1 MFNPF
6 RSITT
11 RMTLLLVALVAMSIL
26 VMAGLGYTTVDR
38 VTEESAKNRIDHAAR
53 TAAALVKASN
63 PHRFTIRYDN
73 EERPLAFQLV
83 EPTASSTLELQ
94 PGDIEL
100 LRVIASVNEGSANFF
115 RFRPET
121 HDFERFVSTLL
132 DANGA
137 PAPNRAFGP
146 SHPAHAALL
155 SGAVHVGQVPMMG
168 RLRLAYFVPVLADE
182 TRVVGAMSVD
192 IGWVDDLIAPR
203 NALREAIG
211 LWAGVLLLVVASLGA
226 LIQNIEL
233 QPLRAIA
240 RFSHRFVS
248 GEPERDVPGRGRGDE
263 IGDVAKGLARVIA
276 LQSDLERHAF
286 SDPLTGLGNRTRHFA
301 DVAALL
307 AEGGSGALLMLDL
320 DRFKE
325 TNDAFGQGAGD
336 ELLMR
341 ARDIILAELEDG
353 DRLARLGGD
362 DFMVL
367 TRRVSEA
374 QALANRLMF
383 RLAEPI
389 QLPQGEV
396 HSGCCIGIV
405 LLPEHGSS
413 AEEAHRKVELALR
426 EAKNRVRGACVVYHE
441 ALNETVQSRMKL
453 ARLLRQALE
462 NDEIILHVQPQI
474 DLRNGKLHG
483 FEALARWTHPTLGPI
498 SPGEFIPVA
507 EANGLIPALGQR
519 VLDQAC
525 AIARQW
531 RDANFQFGRLSI
543 NVSPIELGQPNYVT
557 QLREA
562 LARHNIDGSLLCL
575 EVTESVFLK
584 QDEAD
589 VTTLFR
595 ALRELGL
602 RLSLDDFGTGY
613 SSLEY
618 LNRLPL
624 DELKVDRAFV
634 QAVNA
639 DPRKRNLLAGIVA
652 LGKGLGLEIV
662 AEGAETEPE
671 LAVLRE
677 LECVVVQGFLI
688 GRPVLPLMAPVE
700 GERLHGLYR
709 LAPATSRKQLT
720 KPRVA

>member
-462 NDEIILHVQPQI
+462 NNEIILHVQPQI

-677 LECVVVQGFLI
+677 LECGVVQGFLI

>member
-6 RSITT
+6 RSITART
-11 RMTLLLVALVAMSIL
+11 TLLLVAMVAMSIL

-53 TAAALVKASN
+53 TAAALVQASN
-63 PHRFTIRYDN
+63 PNRFTIRYDN
-73 EERPLAFQLV
+73 EERPLAFVLV
-83 EPTASSTLELQ
+83 DGRNQSTLELL
-94 PGDIEL
+94 PGDLEL
-100 LRVIASVNEGSANFF
+100 LSVIASVNEGAASFF
-115 RFRPET
+115 RYRPET
-121 HDFERFVSTLL
+121 RDFERFASTLK

-137 PAPNRAFGP
+137 PVVNRVFGP
-146 SHPAHAALL
+146 SYPAHAALL
-155 SGAVHVGQVPMMG
+155 SGTVHVGQVPMMG

-182 TRVVGAMSVD
+182 TRVIGAISVD

-211 LWAGVLLLVVASLGA
+211 WWAGALLIVVASLGA
-226 LIQNIEL
+226 LIQTFEL
-233 QPLRAIA
+233 RSLRAMA

-248 GEPERDVPGRGRGDE
+248 GEAERDVPGRGRADE
-263 IGDVAKGLARVIA
+263 IGDVAEGLGRVIA
-276 LQSDLERHAF
+276 LQADLERIAF
-286 SDPLTGLGNRTRHFA
+286 TDPLTGLGNRTRHFA

-307 AEGGSGALLMLDL
+307 AQGENGALLILDL

-341 ARDIILAELEDG
+341 ARDIILGELEEG

-367 TRRVSEA
+367 TRRANEA
-374 QALANRLMF
+374 NQ
-383 RLAEPI
+383 LAERLLSQLAKPI

-405 LLPEHGSS
+405 SLPQQASS

-426 EAKNRVRGACVVYHE
+426 EAKRRVHGAIIHYHE
-441 ALNETVQSRMKL
+441 DLNAAVQSRMTL

-462 NDEIILHVQPQI
+462 NREITLQVQPQI
-474 DLRNGKLHG
+474 DLRSGKLHG
-483 FEALARWTHPTLGPI
+483 FEALARWTHPTLGPV
-498 SPGEFIPVA
+498 SPAEFIPVA
-507 EANGLIPALGQR
+507 EANGLIPALGQL

-525 AIARQW
+525 ATARQW
-531 RDANFQFGRLSI
+531 RDANFAFGHLSI
-543 NVSPIELGQPNYVT
+543 NVSPIELGQPNYVA
-557 QLREA
+557 QLRDA
-562 LARHNIDGSLLCL
+562 LARHGIDGQCLCL

-584 QDEAD
+584 QEEAD
-589 VTTLFR
+589 VTNLFR
-595 ALRELGL
+595 NLRGLGV

-613 SSLEY
+613 SSLGY

-634 QAVNA
+634 RDA
-639 DPRKRNLLAGIVA
+639 DSDPHKHKLLAGIIA

-662 AEGAETEPE
+662 AEGAETEAE
-671 LAVLRE
+671 LAVLRA
-677 LECVVVQGFLI
+677 LDCAVVQGFLI
-688 GRPVLPLMAPVE
+688 GRPVSPLMAPIE
-700 GERLHGLYR
+700 GERLHGLFR
-709 LAPATSRKQLT
+709 RGEGVRPTSRKS
-720 KPRVA
+720 RVA